1 MKIRIEVDDKIAQE
15 EVIVRCRQ
23 LNSEVI
29 RLQKLLEQSMTNTNQ
44 FVFFKGE
51 TEYYLPS
58 EEILFF
64 ETDGGVI
71 HAHTVDDVF
80 ETKYKLYEL
89 EELLPRGFLRISK
102 SAIVNTDKIYSIHRN
117 LTSSSLIA
125 FQHTHKQIYVS
136 RSYYKLLKDKLEEK
150 RLGR

>member
-1 MKIRIEVDDKIAQE
+1 MKIRIDVDEKNVEE

-44 FVFFKGE
+44 LVFFKGE
-51 TEYYLPS
+51 TEYYLS
-58 EEILFF
+58 NEEILFF

-71 HAHTVDDVF
+71 YAHTVDDVF
-80 ETKYKLYEL
+80 QTKYKLYEL
-89 EELLPRGFLRISK
+89 EELLPRAFLRISK
-102 SAIVNTDKIYSIHRN
+102 SAIVNTDKIYAIHRN
-117 LTSSSLIA
+117 LTSSSLVA

-150 RLGR
+150 RLG